1 MKGVAYAVNLD
12 KYKLTG
18 TLWVALYV
26 NGER

>member
-12 KYKLTG
+12 EYKLTG
-18 TLWVALYV
+18 IHWVALYV